1 MFNLSHFNLLDTLI
15 QLLFNFAAL
24 FTAISFHEFSHG
36 YVAYKLGDPTA
47 KNMGRLTLNPLSHL
61 DPIGALMMIFFRF
74 GWAKPVPVNPY
85 YFKEPKRD
93 MAIVAFAGPVAN
105 IFLAFIC
112 STLCGIF
119 HVIGLKLFSH
129 MAVYRVVYFIA
140 EFFLNCSA
148 LNVFFAVFNLIP
160 FPPLD
165 GSKILFS
172 ILPTE
177 AYNKLLT
184 YERYGTIIL
193 ILLSVT
199 GILSNVLSKVA
210 YPVLSVMSLWTNFL
224 INLLS
229 GIF

>member
-1 MFNLSHFNLLDTLI
+1 MFNFANFNLISILL

-105 IFLAFIC
+105 IFLAFIS
-112 STLCGIF
+112 STLCAVF
-119 HVIGLKLFSH
+119 YLIGEKLFFNVI
-129 MAVYRVVYFIA
+129 VYRIVYFIA
-140 EFFLNCSA
+140 EFFWNCA
-148 LNVFFAVFNLIP
+148 MLNVFFAIFNLIP

-184 YERYGTIIL
+184 YERYGTIVL

-210 YPVLSVMSLWTNFL
+210 YPVLNVMSLWTNFL